1 MKWTFAGVVFK
12 CRSVGGAD
20 SVHKRFSLDSMPQT
34 AVVWFLFPLS
44 RLAFFT
50 VCSVLFL
57 KQKLSVMF
65 FFLNEANISYGF
77 CSNKSSFFNLQTQCL
92 CHLGLIYESFR
103 KVSYLGAVSISN
115 HLSACHLG
123 LVVGLFVIVVDCY
136 CDSF

>member
-12 CRSVGGAD
+12 CRS
-20 SVHKRFSLDSMPQT
+20 SVHEKFSLDSMPQT

-65 FFLNEANISYGF
+65 FF
-77 CSNKSSFFNLQTQCL
+77 
-92 CHLGLIYESFR
+92 
-103 KVSYLGAVSISN
+103 
-115 HLSACHLG
+115 
-123 LVVGLFVIVVDCY
+123 
-136 CDSF
+136 

>member
-20 SVHKRFSLDSMPQT
+20 SVHKKFSLDSMPQT

-65 FFLNEANISYGF
+65 FFKMKQTSVTGF
-77 CSNKSSFFNLQTQCL
+77 AQT
-92 CHLGLIYESFR
+92 SP
-103 KVSYLGAVSISN
+103 VS
-115 HLSACHLG
+115 
-123 LVVGLFVIVVDCY
+123 
-136 CDSF
+136 

>member
-1 MKWTFAGVVFK
+1 MQCFVFK
-12 CRSVGGAD
+12 AKIIGYV
-20 SVHKRFSLDSMPQT
+20 
-34 AVVWFLFPLS
+34 
-44 RLAFFT
+44 
-50 VCSVLFL
+50 
-57 KQKLSVMF
+57 

-77 CSNKSSFFNLQTQCL
+77 CSNKSSFLNLQTQCL